1 VFPDVTR
8 AERPLRSGGSVESLQ
23 DMLDEGPLSI
33 PTLDLI
39 HRLPWGVL
47 IFDAGGAVLSAN
59 QAAEKLIGHAFDQ
72 RMTRADLIHKLGPGC
87 AVLTDLAPG
96 QHQVVHAGG
105 QLLEV
110 SAQQLG
116 NSALLWLVVDKS
128 EELRLRAQLAEHAS
142 LLAHSSEAF
151 LVIGSDGRVRYA
163 NPVAEHMLRAAAGA
177 LVGLTLADQQ
187 RPAQEDFA
195 ISDDPADQVRAKI
208 AFALG
213 GDGAVRYNAWTH
225 RADGTEFPSE
235 ITLRPYRLSQ
245 DLVLLTAIRDESR
258 RLQHLQDLMEA
269 KALAEAAN
277 RSKSAFMAITSHEL
291 RTPLASV
298 IGFCD
303 LLLLDHGDAGGDLGH
318 YLRLIKESS
327 RSLLNIINDI
337 LDLSKIEAKTLEVKV
352 EPLDPDYL
360 LDLLAELWTARAKAK
375 KIELKRL
382 PSVGKPGS
390 FYSDPLR
397 LRQVLDNLLSNA
409 LKFTDSGSIELHLE
423 HHQDDIEITVRD
435 SGCGLPP
442 ESQNQL
448 FRPFWQIADHHT
460 RREGGTGLGL
470 YICRQITNLLGGT
483 IWLADSSENGTAFK
497 VRLPRNIEGQTGL
510 HRVISESIFKST
522 RP

>member
-1 VFPDVTR
+1 MP
-8 AERPLRSGGSVESLQ
+8 AMS
-23 DMLDEGPLSI
+23 DEGPLSI

-39 HRLPWGVL
+39 HRLPLGVL
-47 IFDAGGAVLSAN
+47 IFDASGLLLSAN
-59 QAAEKLIGHAFDQ
+59 QAAELLLGQVNAQ
-72 RMTRADLIHKLGPGC
+72 RLTLKVIVERLGPAC
-87 AVLTDLAPG
+87 AVLTTLKPG
-96 QHQVVHAGG
+96 DRHVVHAGG

-110 SAQQLG
+110 SAQTIG
-116 NSALLWLVVDKS
+116 TNALMWLVVDKS

-163 NPVAEHMLRAAAGA
+163 NPVAEHLFRAEPGA
-177 LVGLTLADQQ
+177 LVGMSLSDNQ

-195 ISDDPADQVRAKI
+195 PSEDPADQVRAKI
-208 AFALG
+208 AYALE
-213 GDGAVRYNAWTH
+213 GDGAVRYNAWTQ
-225 RADGTEFPSE
+225 RADSSEFPAE

-303 LLLLDHGDAGGDLGH
+303 LLLLDHGNVGGELGQ

-352 EPLDPDYL
+352 EPLDPDHL
-360 LDLLAELWTARAKAK
+360 LDLLAELWAGRAAAK
-375 KIELKRL
+375 GVELKRV
-382 PSVGKPGS
+382 PSTGRPGS

-409 LKFTDSGSIELHLE
+409 LKFTDEGSIEMHLE
-423 HHQDDIEITVRD
+423 HLADHIEFTVRD
-435 SGCGLPP
+435 SGCGLPLAA
-442 ESQNQL
+442 QDQL

-483 IWLADSSENGTAFK
+483 IWLADSSENGTTFK

-510 HRVISESIFKST
+510 HRVISESIFRAK
-522 RP
+522 